1 MATAVLLAAAVDQNP
16 LLPAYYD
23 IIWSAVC
30 LAIIAFVIVKYA
42 MPRLTGMLDERAEKI
57 DAGLRSAERAE
68 QALAD
73 AEARYEEQLTEARRE
88 AAGVRDKAQADGKAI
103 VAEAR
108 AKAQAEAERVLTGA
122 QRQIEAERQA
132 AQISLRADV
141 GMLATELAA
150 RIVGES
156 VTDQALQSRVID
168 RFLDNLEAQIEGDAV
183 PAAQAAPQAND
194 DREV

>member
-16 LLPAYYD
+16 LLPADYD

-88 AAGVRDKAQADGKAI
+88 AAGVRDKAQA
-103 VAEAR
+103 
-108 AKAQAEAERVLTGA
+108 EAERVLTAA